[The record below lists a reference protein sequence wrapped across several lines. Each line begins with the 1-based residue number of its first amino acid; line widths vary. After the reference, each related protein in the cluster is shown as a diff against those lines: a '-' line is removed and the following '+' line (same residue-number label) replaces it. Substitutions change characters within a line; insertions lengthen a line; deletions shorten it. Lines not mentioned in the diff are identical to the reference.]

1 MRIAAFLALI
11 FALAASAGRAA
22 SCSVNVGWHVALAS
36 DAVDPDVFVWD
47 SRPRL
52 VDYAAGRWGNT
63 HAVLAHTMLVQ
74 PGTEALVVA
83 CAPGAA
89 RPEYTSTV
97 KDVVGVKDPQRAVPW
112 TLRLDPRRRRAPD
125 SRTFALAHVSEDAA
139 LPGDL
144 DRGEF
149 NAVGSLEQGGIDQR
163 AGWALS
169 DDRSF
174 GDEAT

>member
-97 KDVVGVKDPQRAVPW
+97 KDVVGVKILSGQFRGRYGWILADDAHPIRGH
-112 TLRLDPRRRRAPD
+112 
-125 SRTFALAHVSEDAA
+125 SR
-139 LPGDL
+139 
-144 DRGEF
+144 
-149 NAVGSLEQGGIDQR
+149 
-163 AGWALS
+163 
-169 DDRSF
+169 
-174 GDEAT
+174 